1 MEDFKVIVRAT
12 SIKITPGKE
21 AFGRLTQIIKLHTY
35 VDDITG
41 DERALGFIYDEP
53 HDSLYFHKGVN
64 IDHLTRLL
72 GSCKVINKLFDDY
85 EEMKYEF
92 EEITAP
98 RDDDQRD
105 VINFIS
111 GRPPYAAAMKQT
123 QIFLVKKPGFGK
135 SYCTG
140 YGVGV
145 LGMKTLII
153 IHRDNLRT
161 QWYGSLINMNGYPE
175 KRVHIIDKVDE
186 AVAIANGDYKPDADI
201 YLITH
206 MTIHAALQRFG
217 DMEAMGGLTKNL
229 GIGIKVIDEAH
240 LYFRSTLAI
249 DFMFNV
255 RHNLYLTATDGRSN
269 RDEDAIF
276 RLVFSKTLFYKR
288 AMEMD
293 EKHPSKW
300 VDYTAVFVD
309 SQVKKAVYHYRIAP
323 GGRMSPVA
331 YGKFVIKNDKK
342 QTHFKACTEILRTI
356 FEEDKDAKVLV
367 FLPLIDLCIEGAYYF
382 GLHLN
387 YDDTFPMDLNIKTVH
402 SRNSVEENELNKR
415 ADVIVTTVQ
424 SLGTGS
430 DIKGVTS
437 IINCTPLVSKINCEQ
452 ILGRIRY
459 INKPCHY
466 YDIVDK
472 SVQMDVFW
480 WRSRYRTFQRLCTR
494 TSQLTWTE
502 DEEEK

>member
-21 AFGRLTQIIKLHTY
+21 AFGRLTPLVKLHTY
-35 VDDITG
+35 TDDITG
-41 DERALGFIYDEP
+41 DDRAMGFIYDEP
-53 HDSLYFHKGVN
+53 HDTLYFHKGVD
-64 IDHLTRLL
+64 ISYVRRLL
-72 GSCKVINKLFDDY
+72 GSCKVIQQPFDEYKD
-85 EEMKYEF
+85 MKYQF
-92 EEITAP
+92 EEVTAP
-98 RDDDQRD
+98 RDEDQRD

-111 GRPPYAAAMKQT
+111 GNPPYGSNIKNS

-161 QWYGSLINMNGYPE
+161 QWYGSLVNMNGYPE
-175 KRVHIIDKVDE
+175 QRVFVIDSVND
-186 AVAIANGDYKPDADI
+186 AVAIANGEYRPDADI
-201 YLITH
+201 YLVTH
-206 MTIHAALQRFG
+206 MTIHAALQRLG
-217 DMEAMGGLTKNL
+217 DMEAMSGLTRNL
-229 GIGIKVIDEAH
+229 GIGMKVIDEAH

-249 DFMFNV
+249 DCMFNV
-255 RHNLYLTATDGRSN
+255 KRNLYLTATDGRSN
-269 RDEDAIF
+269 KSEDAIF
-276 RLVFSKTLFYKR
+276 RQVFSNTEFYKR
-288 AMEMD
+288 AIEMD
-293 EKHPSKW
+293 EKHPSRW
-300 VDYTAVFVD
+300 VDYITVFID
-309 SQVKKAVYHYRIAP
+309 THVKKGLYQYRVAP
-323 GGRMSPVA
+323 GGRMSPVT
-331 YGKFVIKNDKK
+331 YGKFVIKHDKS
-342 QTHFKACTEILRTI
+342 QTHFKVCAEILRQI

-367 FLPLIDLCIEGAYYF
+367 FLPLIDLCMEGAYF
-382 GLHLN
+382 FAQKLN
-387 YDDTFPMDLNIKTVH
+387 YDDSFPMDLNIKTVH

-480 WRSRYRTFQRLCTR
+480 WKSRSRTFGRLCTG
-494 TSQLTWTE
+494 TTQLSWT
-502 DEEEK
+502 DEEG